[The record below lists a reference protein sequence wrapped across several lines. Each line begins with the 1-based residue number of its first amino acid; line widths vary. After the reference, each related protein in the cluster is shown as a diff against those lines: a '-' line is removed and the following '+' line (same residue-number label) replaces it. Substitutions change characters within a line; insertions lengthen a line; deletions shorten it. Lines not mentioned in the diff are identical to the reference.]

1 MFSFL
6 ARAADCSRLRL
17 AAACGIIKIA
27 QEAHCIEYITLEIF
41 QQLSLVMQVIDYEL
55 SIYTSP
61 IIHLVCT
68 LLPLPQILHKHCLF
82 SLLGPLKYPGEITNI
97 GYAKIWGANMVY
109 YGRCARGE

>member
-6 ARAADCSRLRL
+6 ASAADCSRLRL

-55 SIYTSP
+55 SICSSLMM
-61 IIHLVCT
+61 HLVP
-68 LLPLPQILHKHCLF
+68 LRPPPPPLPRQILHKQR
-82 SLLGPLKYPGEITNI
+82 EIINV
-97 GYAKIWGANMVY
+97 GYAISFF
-109 YGRCARGE
+109 RGGGGSKQGVLREMCK

>member
-68 LLPLPQILHKHCLF
+68 LIPLPQILHKHCLLF
-82 SLLGPLKYPGEITNI
+82 LLGP
-97 GYAKIWGANMVY
+97 
-109 YGRCARGE
+109 R